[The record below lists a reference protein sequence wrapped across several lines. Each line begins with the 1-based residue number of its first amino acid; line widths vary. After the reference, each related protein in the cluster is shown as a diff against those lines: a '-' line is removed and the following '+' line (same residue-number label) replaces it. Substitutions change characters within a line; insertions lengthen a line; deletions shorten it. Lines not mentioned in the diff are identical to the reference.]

1 MAGVDPNKLDWDD
14 VRLFLVVLRAGSF
27 RAAARELG
35 VSRPT
40 AARRLSGLERRLGVA
55 LFERKADGLHMTTA
69 ASSLRA
75 RAEAVEDAVQG
86 LTRAAQGVDPE
97 LQGTVRVTVPAI
109 AAQELLIEDF
119 VAFCK
124 RWPQIEIEISS
135 AYSVESLAQQ
145 QADVA
150 IRFMPFGVSPD
161 SELHGR
167 KVANAHLAVYGRGE
181 CWIGQRGAT
190 LDQAW
195 VKQTAWPDLPI
206 KGAIIDGQLL
216 RSACAA
222 GLGMARLPCFFAD
235 GHLERRTEPEP
246 GLDIWVLVHPD
257 LRRNPRLRL
266 FRDMVVESLGRQ
278 RARLEGRAEPE
289 LT

>member
-1 MAGVDPNKLDWDD
+1 MPGVQPNELVWDD
-14 VRLFLVVLRAGSF
+14 IRLFLVVLRAGSF

-40 AARRLSGLERRLGVA
+40 AARRLAELEQRLGVV
-55 LFERKADGLHMTTA
+55 LFERKSDGLHMTTA
-69 ASSLRA
+69 AAALRT

-109 AAQELLIEDF
+109 VAQELLVEDF
-119 VAFCK
+119 VAFCQ

-135 AYSVESLAQQ
+135 AYSVESLTQQ
-145 QADVA
+145 RADVA
-150 IRFMPFGVSPD
+150 IRFMPVGVSPD

-167 KVANAHLAVYGRGE
+167 KVATASIAIYGHGD
-181 CWIGQRGAT
+181 CWIGQRGAA
-190 LDQAW
+190 LDRAW
-195 VKQTAWPDLPI
+195 VEQTPWPDLPV
-206 KGAIIDGQLL
+206 KGAIIDGALQ
-216 RSACAA
+216 RMTCAA

-235 GHLERRTEPEP
+235 GHLERCTDPEP
-246 GLDIWVLVHPD
+246 GLDVWVLVHPD

-266 FRDMVVESLGRQ
+266 FRDMVVDSLTRQ
-278 RARLEGRAEPE
+278 RARLEGRA
-289 LT
+289 